1 MKFIFKIIIHS
12 LLLVVLATKLKAQS
26 SAVSTTP
33 QKLVPG
39 WVSKRPTSILKY
51 IGIGMAEKSNS
62 SNYQNEAKKNALFDL
77 SSEIKV
83 NISSNSILHTV
94 QNNSQF
100 SENYNSMIQLS
111 SSDNIE
117 GFRLVDSYEN
127 DSQFWMYYELDKE
140 EYENQKA
147 QKKQSLIDKAV
158 NLINLS
164 ADDENQ
170 KNFTNSIKKKLQA
183 FTLLLPYF
191 NEDIK
196 FQSKTG
202 LTSVL
207 DLTNSIQKNLQAISI
222 AAPKSYYTVKPYQN
236 TYDNLKFDIA
246 YNEKMPL
253 KDFPFSVSLE
263 NDKIKLVNEKITT
276 NLEGKT
282 ELSIKSVNLIENTVG
297 ITLSPDL
304 NKLTEND
311 SGSVFSVELLKKF
324 IQIPELKSGLKIQ
337 PIQITVQT
345 TEQNF
350 SKFND
355 TKIIQQL
362 ILKKMNLPEVV
373 LTETGLTAD
382 YIIECVSNTSKDIS
396 SDELNS
402 KFGIQ
407 LAKLNLQLNLKN
419 AKTNEI
425 IYSGIADEI
434 YGSGNSLDIA
444 GMNAYNSEQLKIKL
458 YEALFFLKRK
468 LIVY

>member
-1 MKFIFKIIIHS
+1 MKLVFKILTICY
-12 LLLVVLATKLKAQS
+12 LLVECNLILIAQTS
-26 SAVSTTP
+26 PTTTP
-33 QKLVPG
+33 PKIIPG
-39 WVSKRPTSILKY
+39 WVSKRPTSIMKY
-51 IGIGMAEKSNS
+51 IGIGMAEKSNG

-147 QKKQSLIDKAV
+147 RKKQTLIDKAV

-164 ADDENQ
+164 IDDENQ
-170 KNFTNSIKKKLQA
+170 KKYTDCLKKKLQA
-183 FTLLLPYF
+183 FNLLIPYF
-191 NEDIK
+191 NEEIK
-196 FQSKTG
+196 LQSKNGIST
-202 LTSVL
+202 VL
-207 DLTNSIQKNLQAISI
+207 DLTNSIQKNLQSISI
-222 AAPKSYYTVKPYQN
+222 TSPKSFYVVKPYQT
-236 TYDNLKFDIA
+236 TYENLKFDFA
-246 YNEKMPL
+246 YNEKSIL
-253 KDFPFSVSLE
+253 KDFPLFVSLE
-263 NDKIKLVNEKITT
+263 NDKVKLMNERVVT
-276 NLEGKT
+276 NQEGKT
-282 ELSIKSVNLIENTVG
+282 ELSIKSVNLMDNNVG
-297 ITLSPDL
+297 ISFTPDL
-304 NKLTEND
+304 TKLTEND

-324 IQIPELKSGLKIQ
+324 IQIPEFKSGLKIQ

-350 SKFND
+350 SKMND
-355 TKIIQQL
+355 VKIIQQL
-362 ILKKMNLPEVV
+362 ILKKFSLPEMVII
-373 LTETGLTAD
+373 ETAQNAD
-382 YIIECVSNTSKDIS
+382 FIIECLSNTTKDIS
-396 SDELNS
+396 SDALNG

-419 AKTNEI
+419 AKTGEV
-425 IYSGIADEI
+425 IYSGLADEI
-434 YGSGNSLDIA
+434 YGGGNNLEIA
-444 GMNAYNSEQLKIKL
+444 GMNAYNSDQLKIKL

>member
-1 MKFIFKIIIHS
+1 MNLKIHFSILI
-12 LLLVVLATKLKAQS
+12 LLNCCINTFAQS
-26 SAVSTTP
+26 SQTAP
-33 QKLVPG
+33 APKLVPG
-39 WVSKRPTSILKY
+39 WVSKRPNSITKY
-51 IGIGMAEKSNS
+51 IGIGMAEKSSGN
-62 SNYQNEAKKNALFDL
+62 NYQNEAKKNALFDL

-83 NISSNSILHTV
+83 NISSNSILNTV
-94 QNNSQF
+94 QNNNQF

-111 SSDNIE
+111 SADNIE

-127 DSQFWMYYELDKE
+127 DSQYWMYYELDKE
-140 EYENQKA
+140 EYANQKA
-147 QKKQSLIDKAV
+147 RKKQSLVDKAV

-164 ADDENQ
+164 AEDETQ
-170 KNFTNSIKKKLQA
+170 KNYTNSLKKKLQA
-183 FTLLLPYF
+183 FNLLMPYF
-191 NEDIK
+191 NEEIK
-196 FQSKTG
+196 FQSKNG

-207 DLTNSIQKNLQAISI
+207 DLTNSIQKNLQSISI
-222 AAPKSYYTVKPYQN
+222 TSPKTYYTVKPYQN
-236 TYDNLKFDIA
+236 TYDNLQFEIA

-253 KDFPFSVSLE
+253 KDFPFSVSME
-263 NDKIKLVNEKITT
+263 NDKIKLVNEKIATT
-276 NLEGKT
+276 IEGKA
-282 ELSIKSVNLIENTVG
+282 ELSIKSVNLIDNTVG
-297 ITLSPDL
+297 ITLTPDL

-337 PIQITVQT
+337 SIQITVQT

-350 SKFND
+350 SKMNES
-355 TKIIQQL
+355 KIIQQL

-373 LTETGLTAD
+373 LTETAQTAD
-382 YIIECVSNTSKDIS
+382 YIIECIANTSKDIS
-396 SDELNS
+396 SDALNS

-419 AKTNEI
+419 AKTNEV
-425 IYSGIADEI
+425 IYSGLADEI

-444 GMNAYNSEQLKIKL
+444 GINAYNSEQLKIKL

>member
-1 MKFIFKIIIHS
+1 MNLIFKIITN
-12 LLLVVLATKLKAQS
+12 LLLIVLLATNLIAQS
-26 SAVSTTP
+26 TGSTTLP
-33 QKLVPG
+33 QKLIPG
-39 WVSKRPTSILKY
+39 WVSKRPNSITKY
-51 IGIGMAEKSNS
+51 IGIGMAEKSSGN
-62 SNYQNEAKKNALFDL
+62 NYQNEAKKNALFDL

-83 NISSNSILHTV
+83 NISSNSILNTV
-94 QNNSQF
+94 QSNNQF
-100 SENYNSMIQLS
+100 SENYNSMIKLS
-111 SSDNIE
+111 SADNIE

-127 DSQFWMYYELDKE
+127 DSQYWMYYELDKE

-147 QKKQSLIDKAV
+147 QKKQSLVDKAV

-164 ADDENQ
+164 AEDETQ
-170 KNFTNSIKKKLQA
+170 KNYTNSIKKKLQA
-183 FTLLLPYF
+183 FNLLMPYF

-196 FQSKTG
+196 FQSKNG
-202 LTSVL
+202 LTTVL
-207 DLTNSIQKNLQAISI
+207 DLTNSIQKNLQSISI
-222 AAPKSYYTVKPYQN
+222 ASPKTYYTVKPYQN
-236 TYDNLKFDIA
+236 TYDNLKFEIA

-263 NDKIKLVNEKITT
+263 NDKIKLMNEKITT
-276 NLEGKT
+276 NLEGKA
-282 ELSIKSVNLIENTVG
+282 ELSIKSVSLIENTIG
-297 ITLSPDL
+297 ISLTPDL

-350 SKFND
+350 SKINES
-355 TKIIQQL
+355 KIVMQL

-373 LTETGLTAD
+373 LTETAQTAD
-382 YIIECVSNTSKDIS
+382 YIIECIANTSKDIS
-396 SDELNS
+396 SDALNS

-407 LAKLNLQLNLKN
+407 LAKLNVQLNLKN
-419 AKTNEI
+419 AKTNEV
-425 IYSGIADEI
+425 IYTGLADEI

-444 GMNAYNSEQLKIKL
+444 GINAYNSEQLKIKL

>member
-196 FQSKTG
+196 ST
-202 LTSVL
+202 
-207 DLTNSIQKNLQAISI
+207 IC
-222 AAPKSYYTVKPYQN
+222 
-236 TYDNLKFDIA
+236 
-246 YNEKMPL
+246 
-253 KDFPFSVSLE
+253 
-263 NDKIKLVNEKITT
+263 
-276 NLEGKT
+276 
-282 ELSIKSVNLIENTVG
+282 G
-297 ITLSPDL
+297 ID
-304 NKLTEND
+304 
-311 SGSVFSVELLKKF
+311 
-324 IQIPELKSGLKIQ
+324 
-337 PIQITVQT
+337 
-345 TEQNF
+345 
-350 SKFND
+350 
-355 TKIIQQL
+355 
-362 ILKKMNLPEVV
+362 
-373 LTETGLTAD
+373 
-382 YIIECVSNTSKDIS
+382 
-396 SDELNS
+396 
-402 KFGIQ
+402 
-407 LAKLNLQLNLKN
+407 
-419 AKTNEI
+419 
-425 IYSGIADEI
+425 
-434 YGSGNSLDIA
+434 
-444 GMNAYNSEQLKIKL
+444 
-458 YEALFFLKRK
+458 
-468 LIVY
+468 

>member
-1 MKFIFKIIIHS
+1 MNLIFKIITN
-12 LLLVVLATKLKAQS
+12 LLLIVLLATNLIAQS
-26 SAVSTTP
+26 TGSTTLP
-33 QKLVPG
+33 QKLIPG
-39 WVSKRPTSILKY
+39 WVSKRPNSITKY
-51 IGIGMAEKSNS
+51 IGIGMAEKSSGN
-62 SNYQNEAKKNALFDL
+62 NYQNEAKKNALFDL

-83 NISSNSILHTV
+83 NISSNSILNTV
-94 QNNSQF
+94 QSNNQF
-100 SENYNSMIQLS
+100 SENYNSMIKLS
-111 SSDNIE
+111 SADNIE

-127 DSQFWMYYELDKE
+127 DSQYWMYYELDKE

-147 QKKQSLIDKAV
+147 QKKQSLVDKAV

-164 ADDENQ
+164 AEDETQ
-170 KNFTNSIKKKLQA
+170 KNYTNSIKKKLQA
-183 FTLLLPYF
+183 FNLLMPYF

-196 FQSKTG
+196 FQSKNG
-202 LTSVL
+202 LTTVL
-207 DLTNSIQKNLQAISI
+207 DLTNSIQKNLQSISI
-222 AAPKSYYTVKPYQN
+222 ASPKTYYTVKPYQN
-236 TYDNLKFDIA
+236 TYDNLKFEIA

-253 KDFPFSVSLE
+253 KDFPISVSLE
-263 NDKIKLVNEKITT
+263 NDKIKLMNEKITT
-276 NLEGKT
+276 NLEGKA
-282 ELSIKSVNLIENTVG
+282 ELSIKSVSLIENTIG
-297 ITLSPDL
+297 ISLTPDL

-350 SKFND
+350 SKINES
-355 TKIIQQL
+355 KIVMQL

-373 LTETGLTAD
+373 LTETAQTAD
-382 YIIECVSNTSKDIS
+382 YIIECIANTSKDIS
-396 SDELNS
+396 SDALNS

-407 LAKLNLQLNLKN
+407 LAKLNVQLNLKN
-419 AKTNEI
+419 AKTNEV
-425 IYSGIADEI
+425 IYTGLADEI

-444 GMNAYNSEQLKIKL
+444 GINAYNSEQLKIKL